1 MQYELQIA
9 GDRYLFVSQQG
20 NDTVFSCVSVCT
32 FPEKAFFLFFY
43 FLKQHLETVGKH

>member
-20 NDTVFSCVSVCT
+20 NDTAFLCVFVCI
-32 FPEKAFFLFFY
+32 FPAKATPPPIFRKTLNI
-43 FLKQHLETVGKH
+43 